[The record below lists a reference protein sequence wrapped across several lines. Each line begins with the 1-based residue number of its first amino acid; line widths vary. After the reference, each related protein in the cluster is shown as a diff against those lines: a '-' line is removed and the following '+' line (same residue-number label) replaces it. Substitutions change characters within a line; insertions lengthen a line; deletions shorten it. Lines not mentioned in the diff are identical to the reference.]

1 MQLDSQPW
9 VKGEHYDRQSNWIC
23 PNLWYFG
30 QDLANAVY
38 WHVSCWRCEEVVVS
52 KAVSDP
58 FGLNVTTMSKNAGAT
73 VIVL

>member
-1 MQLDSQPW
+1 M
-9 VKGEHYDRQSNWIC
+9 
-23 PNLWYFG
+23 
-30 QDLANAVY
+30 Y

-58 FGLNVTTMSKNAGAT
+58 FGLNVTMMSRNAGAT